1 MHRMGV
7 VRDLAGLA
15 FLALLAVLSGCAG
28 QLRAPATVTTGAG
41 DYPRWVRMV
50 PLDSG
55 GMSYYVGI
63 ASGATDLESGVVAA
77 EEDAR
82 VQASREAQ
90 VQFLSQFDQALQGSG
105 SETSSD
111 DRFEFRNL
119 AETPFLAQAR
129 AVVRRD
135 SLYTRPCAAGA
146 EGKGTGSATGLGASR
161 VCEVYVLMSVKDD
174 ELARVLN
181 EALVTL
187 RKEAVRSGQAK
198 FVKILDWMLGSH

>member
-7 VRDLAGLA
+7 VRDLGGLA

-55 GMSYYVGI
+55 GTSYYVGI
-63 ASGATDLESGVVAA
+63 ASGATDRESGVVAA

-90 VQFLSQFDQALQGSG
+90 VQFVSQFDQALRGSG
-105 SETSSD
+105 VETSSD
-111 DRFEFRNL
+111 DRLEFRNL

-135 SLYTRPCAAGA
+135 SLYTRPCAVGA
-146 EGKGTGSATGLGASR
+146 EGTGSATDLGASR

-187 RKEAVRSGQAK
+187 RKEAVRSGQGK
-198 FVKILDWMLGSH
+198 FAKILDWMLGSH